1 MAIGGALLRG
11 NTTLIR
17 FLQLLS
23 SAVALG
29 IFSYFLAV
37 LSRHHL
43 PIAPWSRAIEGM
55 SGAAVLY
62 SVFGVI
68 LTCFFGGI
76 SVFAFLAIFLDLCFV
91 GCFIAIAVHLKNGA
105 YSCRGPVSTPLGAG
119 QASGRTAAGTSL
131 STACKLQKAVF
142 GVAVAAA

>member
-1 MAIGGALLRG
+1 MAIGGTLLRG

-23 SAVALG
+23 SAIVLG

-37 LSRHHL
+37 LSRHSN
-43 PIAPWSRAIEGM
+43 PISSWTKAIEGI

-62 SVFGVI
+62 TVFGVI

-76 SVFAFLAIFLDLCFV
+76 SIFAFLAIFLDLCFV

-105 YSCRGPVSTPLGAG
+105 SSCRGSVSTPLGAG
-119 QASGRTAAGTSL
+119 QASGRTIAGTSL
-131 STACKLQKAVF
+131 SAACKLQKAVF
-142 GVAVAAA
+142 AVAIAAA